1 MATFYLIRHGQP
13 EYDQLDEFGF
23 YGFGRDFA
31 PLSKPGISQAYHA
44 AKDARLQTADIIISS
59 PYTRALQTAQ
69 IISYVTGIPVTVEVG
84 LHEWIPDLTNTYSS
98 SEESFRLSAEFVKYK
113 GIYPAG
119 RTMRWESLEH
129 MRRRMRAVADRYEN
143 YEKVIVIGH
152 GMSLRTLTYIKEMLP
167 GQIVECTYSSDQPDC
182 EYSFC

>member
-1 MATFYLIRHGQP
+1 MAIFYLIRHGQP
-13 EYDQLDEFGF
+13 EYDQLDKFGF

-69 IISYVTGIPVTVEVG
+69 IISSVTGIHVNVEVG

-98 SEESFRLSAEFVKYK
+98 SEESFRLSAEFVKFK
-113 GIYPAG
+113 GVYPSE
-119 RTMRWESLEH
+119 RTMRLESLEPY
-129 MRRRMRAVADRYEN
+129 RKR
-143 YEKVIVIGH
+143 IVLGTKFGI
-152 GMSLRTLTYIKEMLP
+152 
-167 GQIVECTYSSDQPDC
+167 
-182 EYSFC
+182 